1 MKFIDVLMKFM
12 YVFLKLLISYCLA
25 LNELEIALTPRK
37 QGRVKNEPQLD
48 KWIDKTRY
56 AYMQLTVT
64 YDLQLDKLRYVNRLE
79 SIMTFDWPYKVV
91 NYGSVST

>member
-1 MKFIDVLMKFM
+1 MKFIDVLMKFI
-12 YVFLKLLISYCLA
+12 YVFLKLLISYCLT
-25 LNELEIALTPRK
+25 LNEIALTSRK
-37 QGRVKNEPQLD
+37 QGRVKNEPQLN

-79 SIMTFDWPYKVV
+79 SIMTFDWPRKVV
-91 NYGSVST
+91 N